1 MISVDNTKFY
11 TRSAISAKSI
21 EKIFNEGWLHY
32 ETIREGLEDAD

>member
-21 EKIFNEGWLHY
+21 ERVLNEGWLHF
-32 ETIREGLEDAD
+32 ETIREGLKDAN